1 MVHNGEISLGEVKR
15 ILRRYWWIL
24 PTTTLLVASVALGV
38 SEFLPQKFTSST
50 VVLVEPPT
58 VSKEVVPALMTEDLY
73 HRLAS
78 MKEQI
83 LSRSRL
89 QPIIEKL
96 NLYAEDRGKK
106 HMEDLVDRLRKAIDV
121 SLMEPMVGSVDRQPP
136 GFHVNVTFNDPA
148 IAQQICTEISS
159 MFMEQN
165 AVSRIDQANDTS
177 KFLTKE
183 VEDAKAK
190 LDAQDAKLAQFKR
203 QYLGSLPEEQQSNL
217 SLLTALNTQL
227 EAATQALGRAQQD
240 KAFNESLLNQQEA
253 TFKATQSGAQSQD
266 SLDQQLTLLQ
276 SQLSDL
282 LSKYTPEHPD
292 VIKLKA
298 QIEETKRKITAAADN
313 KSSGAAT
320 QAVTHEPPQM
330 QQLRAKI
337 KLDELS
343 IADAVKH
350 QGQIQNQIRQLQ
362 GRVQS
367 SPMVEQQLKELT
379 RNYQT
384 ASDMYNDL
392 LKRQQNSSMVVHLE
406 NTQQSETF
414 RVLDPP
420 SFPMKPS
427 FPKKIMFFGGGAG
440 SGLALGLGILYLL
453 ALTDKAMYT
462 ERDVEL
468 CLKLPVLTLVPTY
481 EPSAVT
487 ESRKHKKPPR
497 LGDALAAKP

>member
-1 MVHNGEISLGEVKR
+1 MWRNGEISLHQVR
-15 ILRRYWWIL
+15 RMLRGYWWIL
-24 PTTTLLVASVALGV
+24 PTTTLLAASVGLGLAKL
-38 SEFLPQKFTSST
+38 LPKKFTSST

-106 HMEDLVDRLRKAIDV
+106 HIEELVERLQESIDV
-121 SLMEPMVGSVDRQPP
+121 SLMQPMAGSVDRQPP
-136 GFHVNVTFNDPA
+136 GFHVNVTFNDPM
-148 IAQQICTEISS
+148 IAQQICIEISS

-165 AVSRIDQANDTS
+165 YVSRIDQATDTS

-183 VEDAKAK
+183 VEDAKAR
-190 LDAQDAKLAQFKR
+190 LDEQDVKLAQFKR

-266 SLDQQLTLLQ
+266 LLDQQLTLLQ

-282 LSKYTPEHPD
+282 LSKYTPQHPD
-292 VIKLKA
+292 VIKLRA
-298 QIEETKRKITAAADN
+298 QIEDTKRKMTAAAD
-313 KSSGAAT
+313 KSSGAST
-320 QAVTHEPPQM
+320 QVVTHESPQM

-343 IADAVKH
+343 IDDAIKH
-350 QGQIQNQIRQLQ
+350 QGQIQDQIRQLQ
-362 GRVQS
+362 GRVES

-406 NTQQSETF
+406 NAQQSETF

-420 SFPMKPS
+420 SFPMTPS
-427 FPKKIMFFGGGAG
+427 FPKKILFVGGGAG
-440 SGLALGLGILYLL
+440 AGLALGLGILYVL

-462 ERDVEL
+462 EHDVEL
-468 CLKLPVLTLVPTY
+468 CLKLPVLTMVPNY
-481 EPSAVT
+481 ELSSAN
-487 ESRKHKKPPR
+487 ESDKRKKPPQLR
-497 LGDALAAKP
+497 DAFVAKP